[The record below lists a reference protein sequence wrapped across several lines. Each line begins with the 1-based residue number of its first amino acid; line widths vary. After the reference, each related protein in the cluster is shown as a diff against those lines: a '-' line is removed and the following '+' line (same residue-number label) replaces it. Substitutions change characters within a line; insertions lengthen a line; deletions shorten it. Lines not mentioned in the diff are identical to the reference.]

1 MSNLEAFDCPR
12 ATLPIR
18 SNTHLQAKE
27 KKTTKFYILWMTF
40 RNLDI
45 VKVKMF

>member
-18 SNTHLQAKE
+18 SNTHPQAKE
-27 KKTTKFYILWMTF
+27 KKTKFYILWMTF
-40 RNLDI
+40 RNFDS